1 MRTFSSLTDPDLI
14 ALLRAGAVGVI
25 PTDTVYGLAAS
36 AHNAAAVSRMYQ
48 LKHREHKPGTT
59 VAASA
64 LQLRELGVPAELLA
78 RAAHWWPNSISI
90 VLPVDPQ
97 YEYLHQGLGDCAFRV
112 PAAPAELRTLLK
124 QTGPLSTT
132 SANQPG
138 QPPATNLAEAKRY
151 FGEQV
156 DFYVDA
162 GPIEPR
168 PPSTIIRLRGDG
180 TPELIR
186 AGAVIIDSEKR

>member
-1 MRTFSSLTDPDLI
+1 MRIFSSLTDPDLI

-36 AHNAAAVSRMYQ
+36 AHNAEAVSRMYQ
-48 LKHREHKPGTT
+48 LKQREHKPGTT
-59 VAASA
+59 IAASA

-78 RAAHWWPNSISI
+78 QAERFWPNSISI
-90 VLPVDPQ
+90 LLPVDPQ

-112 PAAPAELRTLLK
+112 PAVPAELRSLLEH
-124 QTGPLSTT
+124 TGPLSTT

-138 QPPATNLAEAKRY
+138 QPPAANIAEAQEY

-156 DFYVDA
+156 DFYVD
-162 GPIEPR
+162 IEPVEQR
-168 PPSTIIRLRGDG
+168 PPSTIIRLQADG
-180 TPELIR
+180 LVELIR
-186 AGAVIIDSEKR
+186 AGAVIIDNEKR

>member
-1 MRTFSSLTDPDLI
+1 MRIFSSLTDPDLI

-59 VAASA
+59 IAASA
-64 LQLRELGVPAELLA
+64 FQLRELGVPAEMLA
-78 RAAHWWPNSISI
+78 QAERFWPNSISI
-90 VLPVDPQ
+90 LLPVDLQ

-112 PAAPAELRTLLK
+112 PAVPAELRSLLEH
-124 QTGPLSTT
+124 TGPLSTT

-138 QPPATNLAEAKRY
+138 QPPAANIAEAQEY

-156 DFYVDA
+156 DFYVD
-162 GPIEPR
+162 IEPVEQR
-168 PPSTIIRLRGDG
+168 PPSTIIRLQADG
-180 TPELIR
+180 SVELIR
-186 AGAVIIDSEKR
+186 AGAVIIDNEKR